1 MQVEKIPIS
10 TPRMVIGNSK
20 GVVGF
25 NCQSFE
31 GKYEAKLEIPA
42 RRGRGSKN
50 YITLVEVWIFSGTPQ
65 STPQSFSHLLQ
76 SLICY
81 HLMLHLTEIYLLH
94 M

>member
-1 MQVEKIPIS
+1 VRQNVQVEKIPIS

-20 GVVGF
+20 GVVGL

-50 YITLVEVWIFSGTPQ
+50 
-65 STPQSFSHLLQ
+65 
-76 SLICY
+76 
-81 HLMLHLTEIYLLH
+81 
-94 M
+94 

>member
-20 GVVGF
+20 GVVGL

-50 YITLVEVWIFSGTPQ
+50 YITLVEVWIFSGTTLFPLNYS
-65 STPQSFSHLLQ
+65 STHTWHLFLLPPHHWCY
-76 SLICY
+76 SL
-81 HLMLHLTEIYLLH
+81 
-94 M
+94 